1 MGKMTIQEIAKILVE
16 KNKLTQKEAG
26 LFAQAMFEIVQQHL
40 DSDGIVKVKGLGT
53 FKMIRVEARES
64 VSVRT
69 GERVLID
76 SHSKVTFTPD
86 ATMKELVNKPFSQFE
101 TVVLNEGV
109 EFDDLK
115 DDLTEEELAEVDAMD
130 EEQQPA
136 IVPVAI
142 LEHEKPATQKEHE
155 EPAAPEKPIV
165 PVEME
170 TSEEPVIAE
179 EPVVAEEDKPST
191 EPLME
196 VVDLPDYPLSAMT
209 PHKPAPSDKDE
220 ANASPKDAENASNDN
235 DDSETSYDEDEESE
249 SHWKKTLGYCLL
261 TLALMAASAYAGYW
275 YGQRTVAPAPA
286 EPTAAPVPEVVVN
299 DSIED
304 LTVDSTATD
313 SVKPANN
320 PVTETVTAP
329 VTTPQ
334 PAPVPQ
340 TEEEPFW
347 KKYEAMDARV
357 RTGAYHIIGTD
368 HEVKVRQGE
377 TLSRIA
383 RRELGEG
390 MSCYIEVYNGLKADA
405 QLKEGQ
411 VIKVP
416 KLKWK
421 KSKK

>member
-1 MGKMTIQEIAKILVE
+1 MTMGKMTIQEIAKILVE
-16 KNKLTQKEAG
+16 KNKLTQKEASQ
-26 LFAQAMFEIVQQHL
+26 FAQSMFEIIQQRL
-40 DSDGIVKVKGLGT
+40 DSDGLVKVKGLGT

-115 DDLTEEELAEVDAMD
+115 DDLTEEELAEGEAPPSSPEGEAPLSSPEGDTIEAPSGAVGGASTA
-130 EEQQPA
+130 EET
-136 IVPVAI
+136 IG
-142 LEHEKPATQKEHE
+142 E
-155 EPAAPEKPIV
+155 EEDP
-165 PVEME
+165 
-170 TSEEPVIAE
+170 SNEEPVYDDDDE
-179 EPVVAEEDKPST
+179 EP
-191 EPLME
+191 
-196 VVDLPDYPLSAMT
+196 
-209 PHKPAPSDKDE
+209 
-220 ANASPKDAENASNDN
+220 
-235 DDSETSYDEDEESE
+235 E

-275 YGQRTVAPAPA
+275 YGQRTADPASEEPA
-286 EPTAAPVPEVVVN
+286 AVPVPEVVVN
-299 DSIED
+299 DSIEE
-304 LTVDSTATD
+304 VIADSTVTD
-313 SVKPANN
+313 SVTTANE
-320 PVTETVTAP
+320 PVAEPLTAP
-329 VTTPQ
+329 ATIPQ
-334 PAPVPQ
+334 PAPVSQ
-340 TEEEPFW
+340 NEEEPFW

>member
-1 MGKMTIQEIAKILVE
+1 MGKISLQDLSSVLVE
-16 KNKLTQKEAG
+16 RRRIGKKEASQ
-26 LFAQAMFEIVQQHL
+26 FVNEMFYLIQKKLNEEK
-40 DSDGIVKVKGLGT
+40 IVKIKGLGT
-53 FKMIRVEARES
+53 FKIIDVEDRES
-64 VSVRT
+64 VDVNT
-69 GERVLID
+69 GDRVLIEG
-76 SHSKVTFTPD
+76 HGKITFTPD
-86 ATMKELVNKPFSQFE
+86 ALMKELVNKPFSQFE

-109 EFDDLK
+109 EFDDLT

-142 LEHEKPATQKEHE
+142 IESE
-155 EPAAPEKPIV
+155 EPKEPEAQEEPKEPEKPIV
-165 PVEME
+165 PVEP
-170 TSEEPVIAE
+170 TAPEEPIAPE
-179 EPVVAEEDKPST
+179 AEAPSV

-196 VVDLPDYPLSAMT
+196 VVDLPDDAQ
-209 PHKPAPSDKDE
+209 PAAEQPQPVSMSGESD
-220 ANASPKDAENASNDN
+220 
-235 DDSETSYDEDEESE
+235 TFDEDEEAE
-249 SHWKKTLGYCLL
+249 RHWKKTLGYCLL

-275 YGQRTVAPAPA
+275 YGQRTAAPAPE
-286 EPTAAPVPEVVVN
+286 EPAVQPVSEVVVN

-304 LTVDSTATD
+304 LAADSTATD
-313 SVKPANN
+313 SVKIITEQT
-320 PVTETVTAP
+320 PV
-329 VTTPQ
+329 
-334 PAPVPQ
+334 PAPEAKPEPAPAAKPEPAPKAE
-340 TEEEPFW
+340 TEPFW
-347 KKYEAMDARV
+347 KKYEIMDARV

-368 HEVKVRQGE
+368 HEVTVRQGE

-390 MSCYIEVYNGLKADA
+390 MSCYIEVYNGLKGDA